1 MGSSLH
7 YFSYC
12 YPLPVI
18 DTFSGIMLAQ
28 QILLGANSSAAIIH
42 SPDLKAFFICHLLA
56 TFIGPFQIRFRSVSS
71 PFLRMGEKWD
81 LQGNHKG
88 GRWELQYRLKEYA
101 SRIKP

>member
-28 QILLGANSSAAIIH
+28 QILLGATHICHIFVTGRAG
-42 SPDLKAFFICHLLA
+42 DVLKHLKHLFFINSHYSHA
-56 TFIGPFQIRFRSVSS
+56 FAFQISLYRA
-71 PFLRMGEKWD
+71 FLY
-81 LQGNHKG
+81 Q
-88 GRWELQYRLKEYA
+88 
-101 SRIKP
+101 

>member
-28 QILLGANSSAAIIH
+28 QILLGATHIRHIFVAGRAGDVFETFI
-42 SPDLKAFFICHLLA
+42 FFINSHYSHA
-56 TFIGPFQIRFRSVSS
+56 FAFQISLYRA
-71 PFLRMGEKWD
+71 FLY
-81 LQGNHKG
+81 Q
-88 GRWELQYRLKEYA
+88 
-101 SRIKP
+101 

>member
-28 QILLGANSSAAIIH
+28 QILLGATH
-42 SPDLKAFFICHLLA
+42 ICHNPLSWFESIFHFRLFA
-56 TFIGPFQIRFRSVSS
+56 SIVDPFQVRSLR
-71 PFLRMGEKWD
+71 PFQLPP
-81 LQGNHKG
+81 KG
-88 GRWELQYRLKEYA
+88 RD
-101 SRIKP
+101 

>member
-18 DTFSGIMLAQ
+18 DTFSRIMLAQ

-42 SPDLKAFFICHLLA
+42 STDLKAIFICHLLA
-56 TFIGPFQIRFRSVSS
+56 TFIGPHSS
-71 PFLRMGEKWD
+71 PFPTPLPTPP
-81 LQGNHKG
+81 KG
-88 GRWELQYRLKEYA
+88 RD
-101 SRIKP
+101 

>member
-28 QILLGANSSAAIIH
+28 LIV
-42 SPDLKAFFICHLLA
+42 F
-56 TFIGPFQIRFRSVSS
+56 
-71 PFLRMGEKWD
+71 
-81 LQGNHKG
+81 
-88 GRWELQYRLKEYA
+88 
-101 SRIKP
+101 